1 MNNFDFIVTA
11 IMVTLNPDCKATSY
25 TIVFTIDA
33 QKRSDTRVSDLFC
46 APLFNTLRVALKNYI
61 YYQ

>member
-1 MNNFDFIVTA
+1 MNSFDFIVTA

-25 TIVFTIDA
+25 FTIDA